1 MNVGV
6 NKSMAPPIPPVKT
19 GQKKEVKLNAMPW
32 FHGKVGIFYGTNFST
47 LKYPNGVYENDCQIC
62 SIIDH

>member
-6 NKSMAPPIPPVKT
+6 NKAMAPPIPPAKT

-32 FHGKVGIFYGTNFST
+32 FHGKVCIVYGTNFEHT
-47 LKYPNGVYENDCQIC
+47 IRMAFMKMIVKFVL
-62 SIIDH
+62 

>member
-6 NKSMAPPIPPVKT
+6 NKAMAPPIPPAKT

-32 FHGKVGIFYGTNFST
+32 FHGKVCIVYGTNFEHISEWR
-47 LKYPNGVYENDCQIC
+47 L
-62 SIIDH
+62 

>member
-6 NKSMAPPIPPVKT
+6 NKSMAPPIPPAKT

-32 FHGKVGIFYGTNFST
+32 FHGKVCIVYGTNFEHISEWR
-47 LKYPNGVYENDCQIC
+47 L
-62 SIIDH
+62 

>member
-6 NKSMAPPIPPVKT
+6 NKSMAPPIPPAKT

-32 FHGKVGIFYGTNFST
+32 FHGKVCIFYGTNFYNIRMT
-47 LKYPNGVYENDCQIC
+47 FMKVIVKFVL
-62 SIIDH
+62 